1 MITTLLKEL
10 AMTKYDHDPH
20 YDYFAIS
27 GGKDWFEMRSEP
39 LSKIKSA
46 VIEMLKSNEITEGV
60 KIEVRRFSTDK
71 VKQKYIVWNK
81 SKTSVNFVKDDP
93 KVVYKTVTGDDILIE
108 LKKLYET
115 YFHDVVKGVN
125 DTQYKI
131 RIEDKNAKQFK
142 KDLIE
147 DHKLKAKQITIDKW
161 CHSQWF
167 EQKDDGS
174 YNAGYWWWINIHNL
188 TELKVRA

>member
-1 MITTLLKEL
+1 MPKI
-10 AMTKYDHDPH
+10 DPH
-20 YDYFAIS
+20 YDYIAIPS
-27 GGKDWFEMRSEP
+27 VENWFEMRCEP
-39 LSKIKSA
+39 ISKIKKA
-46 VIEMLKSNEITEGV
+46 VIELLRKNEITEGC
-60 KIEVRRFSTDK
+60 KIEVRRYMTDK

-93 KVVYKTVTGDDILIE
+93 KAVYKTVTGDDILIE
-108 LKKLYET
+108 LKKLYQT
-115 YFHDVVKGVN
+115 YFHDVQKCT
-125 DTQYKI
+125 DTRYAI
-131 RIEDKNAKQFK
+131 RIEDKNARQFK

-167 EQKDDGS
+167 EQKGDGS

-188 TELKVRA
+188 TELKVKIS